1 MNGSNTS
8 DAMRKEEPWENEKV
22 QFIRDYWQLTSKERQ
37 EFDDLKQRVSDID
50 HWKNTPDVLVR
61 FLRARPDDVPA
72 AEEMF
77 RTSIQWRID
86 NSVDTI
92 LEEYDPPRHLKEY
105 FPGAIL
111 RGDDK
116 EGDPIFVGRLGSTD
130 AKEFLKRYGE
140 DEMLKHA
147 MWIRELVSRGD
158 WISSYEQRQGRPVKR
173 ITIIEDLQGLSIF
186 PSRDILS
193 LYGKIMKLDQDNYC
207 ETAKKLIVIRAPL
220 IFRAIWA
227 LVRNF
232 FDPGVKKK
240 IVFLSSSDYQTKLD
254 KYIDR
259 KVLPSC
265 ISPDGGQG
273 DVVEGMFNN
282 LQGGKLPIE

>member
-227 LVRNF
+227 LVRHF